1 MKLTDI
7 KPRIESL
14 LKDHENA
21 RNNDGSLIAYY
32 IAKYH
37 ATLKHD
43 DKLYFDLRGM
53 KFVPIST
60 IRRTRRII
68 QNVDKKYL
76 PTDPKVIKARRIKEV
91 EIKNEVLYNSK

>member
-7 KPRIESL
+7 KPRIESIF
-14 LKDHENA
+14 KDHESA
-21 RNNDGSLIAYY
+21 RNNDGTLIAYY

-37 ATLKHD
+37 ATTKIEDATL
-43 DKLYFDLRGM
+43 FDLKGM

-68 QNVDKKYL
+68 QNVDKKYP

-91 EIKNEVLYNSK
+91 EIKDEVRYNNR